1 MVKRSFNPLHR
12 HPSTKHPSLPGWSAH
27 PPPDL
32 YLRQH
37 KYRVVGRDPQER
49 RKQKFITGQTRSSQ
63 TDRRQVESSTRHT
76 HTTCGTQVKK
86 HLRPPSHPAMDQ
98 RLLLK
103 SPLAKNNTSPQR
115 CPAWL
120 GTRVAIAEKLT
131 PYLLSLSPLPL
142 ILPSGV
148 H

>member
-1 MVKRSFNPLHR
+1 
-12 HPSTKHPSLPGWSAH
+12 
-27 PPPDL
+27 
-32 YLRQH
+32 
-37 KYRVVGRDPQER
+37 
-49 RKQKFITGQTRSSQ
+49 
-63 TDRRQVESSTRHT
+63 
-76 HTTCGTQVKK
+76 
-86 HLRPPSHPAMDQ
+86 MDQ
-98 RLLLK
+98 RLLLN

-131 PYLLSLSPLPL
+131 PFIPLSP